1 MTKPEVTPFT
11 GTVCC
16 VTAFL
21 PTFFFHLAHP
31 QNYVPGWRG
40 VCEVLLIVIHCGAT
54 TWFLTRFYFTL
65 KRTTNNCLYLKYR
78 LTLELSHSYVQTVL
92 TCLLDMGY
100 LERNGGLPQDWNGDR
115 GILGENEVGRRV
127 EGRERYLI
135 YSQNAGMSES
145 EMKHD

>member
-1 MTKPEVTPFT
+1 
-11 GTVCC
+11 
-16 VTAFL
+16 
-21 PTFFFHLAHP
+21 
-31 QNYVPGWRG
+31 
-40 VCEVLLIVIHCGAT
+40 
-54 TWFLTRFYFTL
+54 
-65 KRTTNNCLYLKYR
+65 
-78 LTLELSHSYVQTVL
+78 
-92 TCLLDMGY
+92 MGY